1 MMYNET
7 EKKEERRKKKEEREM
22 YFRINVHAA
31 ELLRLTRSWKTL
43 IVTIFSY
50 MDGIYEFIKS
60 SIIRK
65 RPSCK
70 ECCSVSVVRV
80 SN

>member
-7 EKKEERRKKKEEREM
+7 EKKKKEEREM

-31 ELLRLTRSWKTL
+31 ELLCLTRSWKTL

-50 MDGIYEFIKS
+50 MDGIY
-60 SIIRK
+60 
-65 RPSCK
+65 
-70 ECCSVSVVRV
+70 
-80 SN
+80 